1 VSIYRPEQVGQA
13 LSDWLAP
20 QICAQQISALRRLR
34 STTKPNA
41 LGAAM
46 GYTTFVEQRQGPL
59 LRFAMVLCGD
69 SALAEDLVQEA
80 LARCYAQWERLSAV
94 DNLNGYVR
102 RMIVNDFIT
111 WRRRF
116 GRLHLVESLVEPA
129 VADTSDAY
137 ADRDALVAE
146 LAKLP
151 PKQRAVLVLRYYEG
165 LTDAEIAEA
174 LGCRGGTVRAYAT
187 RALAALRIELNLS
200 TEAVR

>member
-1 VSIYRPEQVGQA
+1 
-13 LSDWLAP
+13 
-20 QICAQQISALRRLR
+20 
-34 STTKPNA
+34 
-41 LGAAM
+41 M